1 MASSNSRKTQYKDFG
16 TYILSP
22 IPTDNTVEITDNIK
36 TMNFDCITESGSASA
51 SGAIRTHKS
60 LMPIS
65 GIGGINKRAFVLD
78 NTNGTCTYKIV
89 TPDYN
94 NTPVVLDIALK
105 NGGVDIGANEGM
117 QITLTIDA
125 NDELDYG
132 ED

>member
-1 MASSNSRKTQYKDFG
+1 
-16 TYILSP
+16 
-22 IPTDNTVEITDNIK
+22 
-36 TMNFDCITESGSASA
+36 
-51 SGAIRTHKS
+51 
-60 LMPIS
+60 MPIS

-105 NGGVDIGANEGM
+105 NGGVDIGANESM

-125 NDELDYG
+125 NDELNYG